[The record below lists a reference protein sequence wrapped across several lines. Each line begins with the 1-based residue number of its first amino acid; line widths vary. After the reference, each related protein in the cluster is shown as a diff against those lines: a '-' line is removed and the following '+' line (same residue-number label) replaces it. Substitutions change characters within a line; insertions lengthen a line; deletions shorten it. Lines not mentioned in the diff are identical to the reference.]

1 MTGPRAQRYLSRL
14 EELVRACDLQ
24 QLLELVG
31 REDVPEINVEEIEGI
46 SAEDLLD
53 DASMILIAIVQD
65 VAAERGQHLHLV
77 RDVADS

>member
-1 MTGPRAQRYLSRL
+1 MTGPRTQRYLSRL

-31 REDVPEINVEEIEGI
+31 RDDVPEIKLDQMDAI
-46 SAEDLLD
+46 STEDLLE
-53 DASMILIAIVQD
+53 DASMILIAIVHD

-77 RDVADS
+77 PDAADS